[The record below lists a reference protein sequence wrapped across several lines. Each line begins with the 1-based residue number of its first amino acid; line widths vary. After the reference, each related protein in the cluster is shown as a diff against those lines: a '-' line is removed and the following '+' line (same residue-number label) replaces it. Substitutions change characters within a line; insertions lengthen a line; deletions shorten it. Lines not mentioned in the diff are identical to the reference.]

1 MIPPSIQMWAD
12 MCREAPDEELL
23 RLRSLALNSLNAD
36 AGQNQRWAVYVSV
49 AQDLLRDRG
58 VRL

>member
-1 MIPPSIQMWAD
+1 MWAD